1 MESKKQGNKKSKK
14 KKMKINIGIKTC
26 AEVIKEYNEE
36 GKIDKE
42 SKEYNT
48 LLRCIEEK
56 NREQI
61 KEAEYDETLYPHL
74 DDPNFNL
81 KIYKKKEFNDTKYE
95 IKSEDDFQRIVE
107 ITDKI
112 CESKEFELNPHQ
124 MFVRNYL
131 SFETPYNS
139 LLLYHGLGTGKTCSA
154 ISVSEEMRRYNNQ
167 LGISKK
173 IIVVASDAVQK
184 NFKVQLFDKRKLKQ
198 VNGLWNIKACTGNN
212 FLKEINPMNM
222 RGLPESK
229 VIKQIRKII
238 RQSYTFF
245 GYTQFSNYL
254 KTVMD
259 QFVTRDDDILT
270 KKKKQIKALKREF
283 SNRMLIIDEIHNLR
297 VIESNPD
304 SKKIM
309 RESSKNIEYLVRYA
323 DNLKLMILSATPMFN
338 SHEEIVWLL
347 NVLNT
352 NDNRYT
358 VSLNE
363 IFDSRGNFLEGN
375 GSEVVGKELLKQK
388 AAGYISYVRGENP
401 FTFPNR
407 VFPREARNPDS
418 LLLKMQEGIWNY
430 PEIELNGDVI
440 IEPIKILDL
449 ALVNTGIIQE
459 VVYNKRLEQMLEK
472 LRKKK
477 GKKNKKLGFTSLES
491 LLQILIMSYPDDE
504 LGVDDDEE
512 EIVKGMYGK
521 DGLNRIMKYKPK
533 TKNNFEYKNSTLEKY
548 GRIFSPDEIG
558 KYSGKI
564 KSFCE
569 NIKKSKG
576 LIFVY
581 TQYIDSGVIPLALA
595 LEEMGFS
602 RYDGKNFFK
611 TRMAAPIDYRTMEP
625 YEDGNG
631 IQAKY
636 GLITGNSVL
645 TPNLNNVRNEATNNR
660 NSDGKDIK
668 VIIVTRAGSEGI
680 DFGFIRQMHIFDP
693 WYNLNRIE
701 QIIGRAVRNKSH
713 CLLPYKERNVEIFLY
728 ASVMNDLISKKDN
741 GNLLKE
747 SADLYIYR
755 LAESK
760 AKKIGMVTRVL
771 KECAVDCLLNNEGL
785 NFTQEIM
792 NKEVEQK
799 LSSGS
804 EIMFRL
810 GDKND
815 SPVCDYMECEY
826 ACNVKLEMGE
836 KKLNSDT
843 YSDVFIVMN
852 IDKILHR
859 IRSLFMEKYIYKKND
874 LIRGINYMKNYPV
887 EQINSALDFLIN
899 EKNEYI
905 VDSLGRLGYLTN
917 VGEYYMF
924 QPVEIENKNI
934 PYDERSVPIPYK
946 RKNMSIKLLDNIKYS
961 QLELPKEEKSDL
973 LNLDELNINTKTRTK
988 KEDTVR
994 NIYVEIQKDYQNL
1007 LEPKIV
1013 KSSEKDIWTKYAAL
1027 TIKNLVDFHPNI
1039 FDRNILIQLSM
1050 NHVLDCLNYTE
1061 KLFILENVYKKRLKN
1076 DLDQIIMNYFNKFIF
1091 EENGNIGIFIAD
1103 FKSKKS
1109 KIRPLLYNS
1118 GNWNVMPKKIFKSL
1132 GRKLSLKMQ
1141 ITDYSSLNKMIGF
1154 MDEFKKF
1161 KIVFKTKLLQRTS
1174 SGRQSK
1180 GQRCGTGGKKNI
1192 VEVIN
1197 KLIDPKGR
1205 ITKYKIPQGSKIT
1218 EIMGESIEKIAEK
1231 NEKQNIKINS
1241 QQLCSEM
1248 ELILRYYDEPIHSD
1262 GESKGETKDN
1272 KRWFF
1277 NTVDAI
1283 INEIR
1288 ELTL

>member
-1118 GNWNVMPKKIFKSL
+1118 GNWNVMPKK
-1132 GRKLSLKMQ
+1132 
-1141 ITDYSSLNKMIGF
+1141 
-1154 MDEFKKF
+1154 
-1161 KIVFKTKLLQRTS
+1161 
-1174 SGRQSK
+1174 
-1180 GQRCGTGGKKNI
+1180 NI
-1192 VEVIN
+1192 
-1197 KLIDPKGR
+1197 
-1205 ITKYKIPQGSKIT
+1205 
-1218 EIMGESIEKIAEK
+1218 
-1231 NEKQNIKINS
+1231 
-1241 QQLCSEM
+1241 
-1248 ELILRYYDEPIHSD
+1248 
-1262 GESKGETKDN
+1262 
-1272 KRWFF
+1272 
-1277 NTVDAI
+1277 
-1283 INEIR
+1283 
-1288 ELTL
+1288 